1 MNNEILGLFLSEDCD
16 KHAQKVLLHAIRTKS
31 GTSGVKNFTFN
42 RFNVRLNYALNEAV
56 IDDEINPGDGEFR
69 LPLGEFV
76 SCVENA
82 QAAY

>member
-1 MNNEILGLFLSEDCD
+1 MNKEILDVFLSEDCD
-16 KHAQKVLLHAIRTKS
+16 KHAQKLLLYAIKTKS
-31 GTSGVKNFTFN
+31 GTGGTENFTFN

-82 QAAY
+82 QAA